1 MTEAKFTK
9 GKWFIEKDASWND
22 DCWAISVKRDYDDSV
37 HHCFAEVTYKMEHEE
52 SNPELEANAH
62 LIAAAPEMYEMLKKM
77 QAVMYHLSNEQGLID
92 SKRDACR
99 DDFSTINGLLAKAR
113 GE

>member
-9 GKWFIEKDASWND
+9 GPWVLIDGQFSSEVEITTENRQENSKGKICEMDIYFGGEHGIEQ
-22 DCWAISVKRDYDDSV
+22 
-37 HHCFAEVTYKMEHEE
+37 
-52 SNPELEANAH
+52 PANAH
-62 LIAAAPEMYEMLKKM
+62 LIASAPEMYEMLKKM